1 MQEEKKIKV
10 LFISHSFPPVVGG
23 VESQNFELYTW
34 LSKFARVKLIANR
47 NRKLLPIFLPCSVLR
62 AVWMM
67 KDFDVLILGS
77 ALLAPAGW
85 LVKKINRKPVIAVA
99 HGLDLT
105 WKNKFYQ
112 KFWVQ
117 FFIPKLDKLI
127 AVGNET
133 IRVGMKR
140 GISEE
145 KMIFIPN
152 GVDVEK
158 YVNNFNRD
166 KLDNLLNQKTESK
179 NILLTS
185 GRLARRKGVAWFIRN
200 VMPQLSEDFIYV
212 VAGNGPDKENV
223 LSAVKEKKLE
233 KRVFVLG
240 YVEDEVRDMLFST
253 CDLFVQPNIKIAG
266 DMEGFGISVVEA
278 GACEIPVLASDLEG
292 LKDAIKEGQ
301 NGFLVEPENSK
312 SYTEKINKLF
322 EDKAELRNFGKQARQ
337 FVVDNYS
344 WEIIVRRYLEEI
356 KSVSGEKD
364 KLEK

>member
-1 MQEEKKIKV
+1 MQAEKKLKI

-23 VESQNFELYTW
+23 VESQNYELYSW
-34 LSKFARVKLIANR
+34 LSKFAEVKLIANR
-47 NRKLLPIFLPCSVLR
+47 NRKLLPIFLPCCVLR
-62 AVWMM
+62 AVWSM
-67 KDFDVLILGS
+67 KDCDVLVLGS

-105 WKNKFYQ
+105 WKIRFYQ

-133 IRVGMKR
+133 IRVGIKR
-140 GISEE
+140 GIPEE

-152 GVDVEK
+152 GVDVDK

-166 KLDNLLNQKTESK
+166 KLDNLLEQKTESK
-179 NILLTS
+179 NVLLTS
-185 GRLARRKGVAWFIRN
+185 GRLARRKGVAWFVRN
-200 VMPQLSEDFIYV
+200 VMPQLAEDFIYV
-212 VAGNGPDKENV
+212 VAGNGPDKENI

-233 KRVFVLG
+233 NRVFTLG

-253 CDLFVQPNIKIAG
+253 CDLFVQPNIRING
-266 DMEGFGISVVEA
+266 DMEGFGISVIEA

-301 NGFLVEPENSK
+301 NGFLVEPENSTA
-312 SYTEKINKLF
+312 YIEKINKLF
-322 EDKAELRNFGKQARQ
+322 ENKSELKNFGKQARE
-337 FVVDNYS
+337 FVKDNYS

-356 KSVSGEKD
+356 KNISGEKN